1 MEKDWNA
8 GEVILIH
15 TPLLSMYALAYS
27 GWLLYPEMDSMPE
40 WLEDLRARAVAEVR
54 SHKDAV
60 EVVDLD

>member
-1 MEKDWNA
+1 
-8 GEVILIH
+8 
-15 TPLLSMYALAYS
+15 MYALAYS

-54 SHKDAV
+54 NHKDAV